1 MRNWAGLGI
10 TQPGRTRELWEPRW
24 LSSSLSR
31 YSPCPWLH
39 AVASALLNATTTTAG
54 DTAADIII
62 TSTIGTTAIE
72 TGKRRPFLRHGA
84 GRTHKDHWQRS
95 GWRRKGADRPLP
107 RA

>member
-10 TQPGRTRELWEPRW
+10 AGRTRELWEPRW
-24 LSSSLSR
+24 LSSSSSR

-72 TGKRRPFLRHGA
+72 TGKRRPFLRAWRGA
-84 GRTHKDHWQRS
+84 NPQRNPARCVPA
-95 GWRRKGADRPLP
+95 GPCVTEDA
-107 RA
+107 

>member
-10 TQPGRTRELWEPRW
+10 AGRTRELWEPRW
-24 LSSSLSR
+24 LSSSSSR

-39 AVASALLNATTTTAG
+39 AEALALLNATTTTAG

-72 TGKRRPFLRHGA
+72 TSKGRSFSGHGA

-95 GWRRKGADRPLP
+95 GWRRKGADRPLA
-107 RA
+107 RAR

>member
-54 DTAADIII
+54 GTAADIIT

-72 TGKRRPFLRHGA
+72 TSKRRSFSGHGA
-84 GRTHKDHWQRS
+84 GRTHKDHCPRQS
-95 GWRRKGADRPLP
+95 GWRNGHIHWESSP
-107 RA
+107 